1 MGLIRV
7 IWDGKGM
14 YIRLAEK
21 RDCLDLWKWRND
33 YKAVMNSISRSVV
46 PYQSHSKWFNRLIN
60 ETDAEIFIAYDKK
73 EKNKIGMVRFER
85 KLRKVSEVSINI
97 NPHFRGK
104 GLGREFLSRS
114 IATFFKSKPG
124 FVVKARVLIKNHRS
138 KRLFKSCGFGVSS
151 VRDKIVHYTLKG
163 GSNGDK

>member
-1 MGLIRV
+1 
-7 IWDGKGM
+7 M

-60 ETDAEIFIAYDKK
+60 KTDAEIFIAYDKK
-73 EKNKIGMVRFER
+73 EKTKIGMVRFER
-85 KLRKVSEVSINI
+85 KARKVSEVSINI

-104 GLGREFLSRS
+104 GLGREFLRRS
-114 IATFFKSKPG
+114 IATFTKREPG
-124 FVVKARVLIKNHRS
+124 FVMQARVLVENHRS
-138 KRLFKSCGFGVSS
+138 KRLFKSCGFVVSS
-151 VRDKIVHYTLKG
+151 IRDKIVYYTFKKG
-163 GSNGDK
+163 NNVDK

>member
-1 MGLIRV
+1 
-7 IWDGKGM
+7 M

-60 ETDAEIFIAYDKK
+60 KTDAEIFIAYDKK

-114 IATFFKSKPG
+114 IATFTKCEPG
-124 FVVKARVLIKNHRS
+124 FVMQARVLVENHRS
-138 KRLFKSCGFGVSS
+138 KRLFKSCGFVVSS
-151 VRDKIVHYTLKG
+151 IRDKIVYYTFK
-163 GSNGDK
+163 K